1 MWCVLQSWQHR
12 ACTHLKA
19 CTFIIASTSPGG
31 RWGCGGPPTPVREHI
46 GSITGQSS
54 RLRGQGRVETV
65 ILVITMHM
73 SVEWMSLALAPHRS
87 RMDPT
92 LGTFVHKSDTT
103 KVLKS
108 CFDYFTL
115 LKSPNFWL
123 PGDYFAAVHSRLS
136 LRGSTWSALQSVFCK
151 EIPSYWLLRGNM
163 MHAT

>member
-1 MWCVLQSWQHR
+1 MNSCH
-12 ACTHLKA
+12 
-19 CTFIIASTSPGG
+19 IASTSPGG

-92 LGTFVHKSDTT
+92 LGTFVHKSAT
-103 KVLKS
+103 KKVFK
-108 CFDYFTL
+108 FAADNYRVVKAGNTG
-115 LKSPNFWL
+115 L
-123 PGDYFAAVHSRLS
+123 PGDYSAEVHLAKGEPARPRSAAMHYCFHLQLS
-136 LRGSTWSALQSVFCK
+136 EQAWQLVSPPL
-151 EIPSYWLLRGNM
+151 WLVDHVM
-163 MHAT
+163 A